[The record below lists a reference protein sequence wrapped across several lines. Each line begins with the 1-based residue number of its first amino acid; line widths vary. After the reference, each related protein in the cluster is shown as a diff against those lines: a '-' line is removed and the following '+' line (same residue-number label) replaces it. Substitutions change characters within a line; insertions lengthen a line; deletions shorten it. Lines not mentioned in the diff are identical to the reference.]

1 MKKFND
7 RLPFCLQLFADETS
21 GENEGTETKDTLSTE
36 GQGNQEKDKSS
47 EKKYSDK
54 DLDAILDKRFA
65 RWKADQE
72 KEKKEAE
79 RLAEMNAQERAEA
92 ERDKV
97 QKELDELK
105 AKNAIAEMTNEARKM
120 CAEHDINVGDDLL
133 SVLVN
138 KDADTTATKDGSIR
152 TPSVAEIEITST
164 SILPKGDKI
173 IGKLEK
179 AMLEDK
185 LVECWEVNLAE
196 EGTETNAGKFK
207 SKYYQGYLT
216 ECSISSD
223 AEGSVEIELTFGANG
238 NGADGYATVTKEQ
251 QEVASYVY
259 KDVTKETASV

>member
-21 GENEGTETKDTLSTE
+21 GETEGTETTNTQSTE
-36 GQGNQEKDKSS
+36 GQDNQEENKTS
-47 EKKYSDK
+47 EKKYSDE
-54 DLDAILDKRFA
+54 DLNAILDKRFA

-72 KEKKEAE
+72 KAEAK

-138 KDADTTATKDGSIR
+138 QDADKTKKAVDAFVKMFESEVEKAVKEKLKGNGPKRGGSNKGVTR
-152 TPSVAEIEITST
+152 E
-164 SILPKGDKI
+164 SILNITDPMERQRMI
-173 IGKLEK
+173 
-179 AMLEDK
+179 
-185 LVECWEVNLAE
+185 AE
-196 EGTETNAGKFK
+196 NMDLF
-207 SKYYQGYLT
+207 Q
-216 ECSISSD
+216 
-223 AEGSVEIELTFGANG
+223 
-238 NGADGYATVTKEQ
+238 
-251 QEVASYVY
+251 
-259 KDVTKETASV
+259 